1 MNKKFIITAAL
12 FALSVL
18 LQVGCANGPYQT
30 REEDVSGFDRVSFET
45 FGEIII
51 EQGDR
56 ESLTIE
62 APRDYMRYITA
73 EVENGTLVISTR
85 RGFFGGPI
93 RRVTYTITVE
103 NLEEVS
109 LSGAGAVKILGLE
122 TEDLLVNLTG
132 AGSIE
137 IDDLRGEDLEVNLSS
152 AGAIVIAGEV
162 ETQEVDLS
170 GVGSYEAGDL
180 RTSETT
186 ITLSGA
192 GSAVIWVEDYL
203 DVDVSGIGSVAYYGE
218 NPDVHQSVSGL
229 GSVNTKG
236 EH

>member
-18 LQVGCANGPYQT
+18 LQAGCANGPYQT
-30 REEDVSGFDRVSFET
+30 REEDVSGFNRVSFET

-73 EVENGTLVISTR
+73 EVENGKLVISTR

-162 ETQEVDLS
+162 ESQEVDLS

-203 DVDVSGIGSVAYYGE
+203 DVDVSGLGSVAYYGE